1 MSTVL
6 AQHASF
12 TIDRSFDAPVARV
25 YAAFAT
31 EEGKK
36 RWFSGPNEK
45 WELVRREFDFRVG
58 GREHLSGRWRAG
70 MAPRADFSVSSFDA
84 FYFDIVPERRIVYAY
99 DMHLDERHISVSLA
113 TLEFS
118 AAGKGTQLKLTEQGA
133 YLDGYDDAGS
143 RERGTRELM
152 ERLAAS
158 LGSH

>member
-1 MSTVL
+1 MSKTS

-12 TIDRSFDAPVARV
+12 TIDRSFEASVARV

-31 EEGKK
+31 QEGKA
-36 RWFSGPNEK
+36 RWFSGSNEK

-84 FYFDIVPERRIVYAY
+84 CYFDIVPEQRIVYAY

-118 AAGKGTQLKLTEQGA
+118 AAGARTQLKLTEQGVF
-133 YLDGYDDAGS
+133 LDGFDDAGG

-152 ERLAAS
+152 DRLAAS
-158 LGSH
+158 LGNH

>member
-1 MSTVL
+1 MTKTS
-6 AQHASF
+6 AQHATF
-12 TIDRSFDAPVARV
+12 TIDRRFDADVARV

-31 EEGKK
+31 AEGKT

-58 GREHLSGRWRAG
+58 GREHLSGRWRPG

-84 FYFDIVPERRIVYAY
+84 FYFDIVPQRRIVYAY

-118 AAGKGTQLKLTEQGA
+118 ATGSRTELKLTEQGVF
-133 YLDGYDDAGS
+133 LDGFDDAGG
-143 RERGTRELM
+143 RERGTRELL
-152 ERLAAS
+152 ERLAAT
-158 LGSH
+158 L